1 MNNTDCD
8 LCWFQSLGIRATA
21 QQNSNVLCHYLMW
34 RFNSSPATTTVATPT
49 HCLIRIL
56 FEAAVLEDEEEQAG
70 QV

>member
-1 MNNTDCD
+1 
-8 LCWFQSLGIRATA
+8 
-21 QQNSNVLCHYLMW
+21 MW
-34 RFNSSPATTTVATPT
+34 PFKSSPATSTVATPT